1 MRFAFRAK
9 SRVAFL
15 NDTKMVEQDRE
26 QNIFIFH
33 KKENVFLYVSLFP
46 ALETVPKDTFQIT
59 EVWPCQLHIRVT
71 QFLCYD
77 SSLSGSDLKTFMYHF

>member
-1 MRFAFRAK
+1 MRFAFRSK

-15 NDTKMVEQDRE
+15 NDTEMVEQDGE

-46 ALETVPKDTFQIT
+46 ALETVQIT
-59 EVWPCQLHIRVT
+59 
-71 QFLCYD
+71 
-77 SSLSGSDLKTFMYHF
+77 